1 MFNILKLFSG
11 CTFYSCQTKTIPTNV
26 ANPISWSDT
35 KSFIPPING
44 GTVIKVYDGD
54 TITIATKLP
63 YNNSELYR
71 FSVRLKGIDSAEIKS
86 SSIDEQNIA
95 KEAKQCLTNL
105 ILNKYVSLQ
114 NLNTEKYGRILAD
127 VYLGEIHVNQWMLHQ
142 HLAVEYDGGT
152 KKPPSSWIRYR
163 LTGEK

>member
-11 CTFYSCQTKTIPTNV
+11 CTFYGCQTKTIPTNV

-127 VYLGEIHVNQWMLHQ
+127 VYLGEIHVNQWMLHE